1 MTIYHFNMT
10 TEQINHLKDLQVQIH
25 ENAKKKGFHSQ
36 GTSDTMLVALIVE
49 DLSGALSA
57 FRSDRR
63 IKFDFCTYV
72 EPMFNDIFKD
82 GKIALFTHN
91 FVSHIK
97 GAVEEEFADIVIR
110 CLDFMALKSFEIAKK
125 PSFKVEP
132 NFEGNFFKVVKLL
145 SQCSGHLEYGENE
158 LDLALTKINYVVIF
172 MFSWASQ
179 LGFDLMPFIELKMK
193 YNTTREYLHGK
204 KF

>member
-1 MTIYHFNMT
+1 MTA
-10 TEQINHLKDLQVQIH
+10 EQIIHLKDLQVQIH

-36 GTSDTMLVALIVE
+36 GTSNTMLVALIVE
-49 DLSGALSA
+49 ELSEALSA

-72 EPMFNDIFKD
+72 EPMFNDIFKG

-97 GAVEEEFADIVIR
+97 GTVEEEFADIVIR
-110 CLDFMALKSFEIAKK
+110 CLDFMALKGCQPKLLWSIPFYTSFEKNFLFVAKTINK
-125 PSFKVEP
+125 CDE
-132 NFEGNFFKVVKLL
+132 
-145 SQCSGHLEYGENE
+145 HLEYEDCE
-158 LDLALTKINYVVIF
+158 FDLAMNCLNLVVNF